1 MDDISPENLTV
12 SNEDGIQVVGFRN
25 EQLMD
30 PEQVRQIEIELLN
43 MVGETAP
50 KIVVDFE
57 NVKSVASA
65 LIGAMV
71 SLRRAVVDLEGE
83 LRMASLSGNVLEAF
97 RVTCLDMLIPTFPSA
112 RDAIKTMRLPPAA
125 SSGE

>member
-1 MDDISPENLTV
+1 MDDISTEHLTV
-12 SNEDGIQVVGFRN
+12 SNEDGVQLVSFRD

-30 PEQVRQIEIELLN
+30 PEQVRQIEKELLN
-43 MVGETAP
+43 IVGESAQ

-57 NVKSVASA
+57 NVKSVASS

-71 SLRRAVVDLEGE
+71 SLRRAVVNYEGE

-97 RVTCLDMLIPTFPSA
+97 RVTCLDTLIPAFPSA

-125 SSGE
+125 SSSE